1 MAETRSY
8 GGKRASSDRAERES
22 SDRGKRGSSREAFLR
37 ATAELL
43 QRQGYTATPVNEIVA
58 RSGAP
63 KGSLYYL
70 FPGGKEELAV
80 AAMAHSGE
88 RLRRA
93 IVAILD
99 SSETLGESLGRL
111 VDAMAAGL
119 EGSSFRDGC
128 PIATVTLEAASGS
141 DAVRAA
147 AELVFA
153 GWLQALQA
161 RLRVAGLTAEAAE
174 RRALLVLAAIEGAL
188 ILARARRDTGPLRA
202 VRYELIALCD

>member
-1 MAETRSY
+1 MAETRSD

-80 AAMAHSGE
+80 AAMARSGE

-99 SSETLGESLGRL
+99 SSDSLGESLGRL

-202 VRYELIALCD
+202 VRDELIALCD